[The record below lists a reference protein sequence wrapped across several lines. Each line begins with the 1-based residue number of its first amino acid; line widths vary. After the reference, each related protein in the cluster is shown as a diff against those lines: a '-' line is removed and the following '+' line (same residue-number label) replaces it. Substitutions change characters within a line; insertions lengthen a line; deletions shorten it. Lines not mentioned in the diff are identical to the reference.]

1 MNNSQ
6 DISIFFDDSS
16 PHLLETGIPQ
26 TLEQYN
32 SLLLD
37 LFQKLRTAGM
47 LLTLDQ
53 YNLLQKAVDKGYGL
67 SGWEDLERLC
77 RLLWVKPCPNYDVDV
92 FDKVF
97 NEFRHQHLPKTP
109 VETKPEPREKTPP
122 TSTDSPAPPEE
133 RSSNLL
139 EVPPRKW
146 ELQPTQE
153 SGKIKTPS
161 AIEGS
166 STSQE
171 FNKYNKQD
179 FVFTPTDFPIKLRD
193 IQSIWRLL
201 KKPVR
206 VGRDLELDI
215 EATVERIGQEGFFAD
230 VVMRPVMTRKAELLL
245 LIDDSSAMIPFFPAF
260 EPFIRAIEE
269 HRITPAR
276 IYRFTS
282 YPDEDRQYLYEWK
295 RPTRAHLLIEILPKL
310 HRNRTIT
317 LILSDAGA
325 AKTTYDDNQIQG
337 TLKFLNAL
345 SPCIRKL
352 IWLNPLP
359 SEYWKYTSAWGIH
372 GILNGEMLTY
382 EVASLQNKAKEDPQ
396 GNMIKICQI

>member
-26 TLEQYN
+26 TLEQYE

-47 LLTLDQ
+47 LLTFNQ

-67 SGWEDLERLC
+67 NGWEDLKRLC
-77 RLLWVKPCPNYDVDV
+77 RLLWVKPCPNYDIDV
-92 FDKVF
+92 FNKVF
-97 NEFRHQHLPKTP
+97 DDFRQQHSQETS
-109 VETKPEPREKTPP
+109 VETTPEPREKTPP
-122 TSTDSPAPPEE
+122 NSSDSPALPEKPP
-133 RSSNLL
+133 SNIL
-139 EVPPRKW
+139 EVLPRKW
-146 ELQPTQE
+146 ELQPTEE
-153 SGKIKTPS
+153 SGKIKAPI

-171 FNKYNKQD
+171 FNKYDKQD
-179 FVFTPTDFPIKLRD
+179 FVFTPTDFPIKLGDVQR
-193 IQSIWRLL
+193 IWRLL

-206 VGRDLELDI
+206 VGWDLELDV
-215 EATVERIGQEGFFAD
+215 EATVERIAQEGFFAD
-230 VVMRPVMTRKAELLL
+230 VVMRPVMTMTQKAELLL
-245 LIDDSSAMIPFFPAF
+245 IIDDSSAMIPFFAAF

-282 YPDEDRQYLYEWK
+282 YPDEYRQYLYEWEC
-295 RPTRAHLLIEILPKL
+295 PTQAHPLIKILPKL

-325 AKTTYDDNQIQG
+325 ATITYNLNRIEG
-337 TLKFLNAL
+337 TFRFLNAL
-345 SPCIRKL
+345 SPFVREL

-359 SEYWKYTSAWGIH
+359 KEQWHYTSAWEIH
-372 GILNGEMLTY
+372 KILNGEMLNGEMLTY
-382 EVASLQNKAKEDPQ
+382 EVASLQNKAKRRSP
-396 GNMIKICQI
+396 G